1 MICKDSAIIYSDSSL
16 PNLAGINFYEIQKH
30 IIKENKEKTGIFLGT
45 GVGKTLTTL
54 VLAQGNILV
63 ICPKQQMLD
72 RTWEKNNEKFSLG
85 KKLTVINYDMFWREV
100 DKFKEYNTVILD
112 ECHRGLGVTPD
123 TRQRKGIQIPKTS
136 KTFEAIFDYVQRYNP
151 KRLYFAS
158 ATPIAKPMNLWGLAK
173 LFGIDWDF
181 FKFRETFYIRSMIG
195 RRTIWIPRKDK
206 ATLDRLAQKIK
217 DFGYT
222 GALKDFADVPEQTH
236 TYVNIELT
244 KEQKQALKQVQAEE
258 ADPLV
263 RRAKERTIENGILY
277 GKEIQNISGK
287 EDKMVKSTEVF
298 PSKKIDYILERAI
311 EFDKLLIFAMYSGQ
325 IEQISKALKK
335 EGHTVFEVTGQTKDR
350 ATVFQRA
357 EALDKC
363 IVVAQAGIAEG
374 YRIPSIPCTIYA
386 SKSNRYVHYE
396 QSLGRTID
404 MEHLAKKLYIHLII
418 RGGSDEKCHE
428 NIMSGTDFAEKLSAS

>member
-1 MICKDSAIIYSDSSL
+1 MTCKDSAIIYSDENL
-16 PNLAGINFYEIQKH
+16 PNLSGINFYEIQKH

-45 GVGKTLTTL
+45 GVGKTLTAL
-54 VLAQGNILV
+54 VLAQGDILV
-63 ICPKQQMLD
+63 ICPKQQMLEK
-72 RTWEKNNEKFSLG
+72 TWENNNEKFNLG
-85 KKLTVINYDMFWREV
+85 KKLTVINYDMFWREIN
-100 DKFKEYNTVILD
+100 KFSYYDTVILD

-123 TRQRKGIQIPKTS
+123 TRQRKGVQIPKSS
-136 KTFEAIFDYVQRYNP
+136 KTFEAIFNYIEKHQP
-151 KRLYFAS
+151 SRLYLAS
-158 ATPIAKPMNLWGLAK
+158 ATPIAKPMNLWGLAR
-173 LFGIDWDF
+173 LFGINWDF
-181 FKFRETFYIRSMIG
+181 FAFRSTFYIQSMIG

-236 TYVNIELT
+236 KEVSIELT

-277 GKEIQNISGK
+277 SKEIENVSGK
-287 EDKMVKSTEVF
+287 EDKMIKKTEVF

-311 EFDKLLIFAMYSGQ
+311 EFDKLLIFVMYSGQ
-325 IEQISKALKK
+325 IEQISKTLKK
-335 EGHTVFEVTGQTKDR
+335 EGYTVFEVTGQTKDR
-350 ATVFQRA
+350 ATVFQKA

-363 IVVAQAGIAEG
+363 IIIAQAGICEG

-404 MEHLAKKLYIHLII
+404 MEHLAKKLYIHLVVK
-418 RGGSDEKCHE
+418 GGSDEKCHK
-428 NIMSGTDFAEKLSAS
+428 NILDGSDFAEKLSAS